1 MRFTKRLRNSK
12 AGRNFGASI
21 FSFISRMAFG
31 LLSIPIAVHYLT
43 KEELGLWTTVNV
55 MVGYLMWMDMGVGN
69 ATGRKIADAV
79 VAKDPLQINIWW
91 TATQMSLWALGGL
104 TMILGL
110 CLSPVFSL
118 LFKIPD
124 SLTHDA
130 WVLFVGMILCSAVNF
145 PLRGVPGLLTAQER
159 FHWVPIAQGLA
170 PWIQLVVFFLMLRD
184 GHGLNA
190 YIYGTAASQTF
201 AFVFYRILI
210 ATSPIRPRYVR
221 KGVTKAHFKELFGFS
236 LNIAFIGFKE
246 TFLGSL
252 PVLILARMSGLQY
265 IPIYNISG
273 RVSGM
278 FRSLS
283 TRVNHSFLPELINL
297 HVAEKH
303 QTFFVK
309 YRRSLLLTT
318 SISLFGAGVV
328 MLVNRSIVTILAGPE
343 FYAGDLVTAW
353 FSLFLVVVT
362 ISSVFQA
369 LLQISGDMGKSIP
382 FSIVTMVVMLVAAP
396 VGFKFFGM
404 AGLAAVFAFQPILYG
419 VYGLVRGA
427 RNCHYELKEFM
438 NLGMVASVISIAAV
452 IVIGCFMDSSHPLG
466 DSILLFGKAVL
477 LPSLSQIV
485 CSAILFGIAG
495 VFGWLGLQ
503 GSKSK
508 LSLKERHEAVSAS

>member
-1 MRFTKRLRNSK
+1 MRIFKRLRNSK

-21 FSFISRMAFG
+21 FAFFSRMAFG
-31 LLSIPIAVHYLT
+31 LLSIPIAVYYLT
-43 KEELGLWTTVNV
+43 KEELGLWAAVTT

-69 ATGRKIADAV
+69 ATGRKITDAV
-79 VAKDPLQINIWW
+79 VAKDPVQINIWW

-104 TMILGL
+104 TMIIGLGL
-110 CLSPVFSL
+110 TPAFTL
-118 LFKIPD
+118 LFKVPP
-124 SLTHDA
+124 SLTNDA
-130 WVLFVGMILCSAVNF
+130 WVLFIGTILCSAVNF

-159 FHWVPIAQGLA
+159 FHWVPIVQGVA
-170 PWIQLVVFFLMLRD
+170 PWIQLVVFFLMLRA

-190 YIYGTAASQTF
+190 YIYGTAAAQAF
-201 AFVFYRILI
+201 AFVSYRVLI

-221 KGVTKAHFKELFGFS
+221 EGVTKAHFKELFSFS
-236 LNIAFIGFKE
+236 INIAFIGFKD

-265 IPIYNISG
+265 IPIYSISG

-309 YRRSLLLTT
+309 YRRSLILTAA
-318 SISLFGAGVV
+318 ISLFGAGVV
-328 MLVNRSIVTILAGPE
+328 MLVNRSVVTILSGPE
-343 FYAGDLVTAW
+343 FYAGDWATAW

-382 FSIVTMVVMLVAAP
+382 FSIVTMVIMLIAAP
-396 VGFKFFGM
+396 AGFKFFGM
-404 AGLAAVFAFQPILYG
+404 AGLAAAFAFQPILYG
-419 VYGLVRGA
+419 VYGLIRGA
-427 RNCHYELKEFM
+427 RNCQYELKEFM
-438 NLGMVASVISIAAV
+438 NLGMLAAVISIAAV
-452 IVIGCFMDSSHPLG
+452 IVVGCFMDSSHPLG
-466 DSILLFGKAVL
+466 DSVMLFGKAIL

-485 CSAILFGIAG
+485 SSSILFAIAS
-495 VFGWLGLQ
+495 VFGWMGLKR
-503 GSKSK
+503 SKK
-508 LSLKERHEAVSAS
+508 ICVQI